1 MKWLK
6 RALAALMVVLMLCV
20 CAQPVDAVPG
30 AAAEQLST
38 PTDLKTPAATEAPR
52 TGKRS
57 GYAVIRSGAKVYT
70 SRKRTSTYGTVTAES
85 YVYIPSTT
93 VSSLTY
99 KVRFDTELSA
109 ALSECHTYYVL
120 SEDVRWLSESD
131 GKALARELDK
141 KGVREVGGVQIP
153 VIAFEYRKAPA
164 TPSPPRPRR

>member
-109 ALSECHTYYVL
+109 ALSECHTY
-120 SEDVRWLSESD
+120 
-131 GKALARELDK
+131 
-141 KGVREVGGVQIP
+141 
-153 VIAFEYRKAPA
+153 
-164 TPSPPRPRR
+164 